1 MYIIQKRNPMT
12 QFEGYEILNPNEQQF
27 LACLE
32 AVSDDTAWGLAVKQV
47 MQAPTVTKIRQL
59 IADLKSQAADDALI
73 MLSIL
78 GNNCYLQLKNL

>member
-1 MYIIQKRNPMT
+1 MKN
-12 QFEGYEILNPNEQQF
+12 FEGIEQLNAGEIQF

-32 AVSDDTAWGLAVKQV
+32 AVSDDTAWGLAVRQV
-47 MQAPTVTKIRQL
+47 MQTPTVTKIRQL

-78 GNNCYLQLKNL
+78 GHNCYQQLKTL

>member
-1 MYIIQKRNPMT
+1 MKD
-12 QFEGYEILNPNEQQF
+12 FEGIEQLNAGEIQF

-47 MQAPTVTKIRQL
+47 IKKPTAVKIRQL